1 MFTTTMTIQ
10 DILPYSS
17 NKSNYKKVDMDAIL
31 PFIILPL
38 LLLVSTISKIV
49 TIIVMVFIGMAAL
62 YVLSRPRQKNRSAFF
77 YSWTLSSGIY
87 MFLIFELGILR
98 LLEITQLENF
108 VFLLLLACTCY
119 FFYKMKAVADFELAT
134 GTSKGKE
141 YSPVLTSDSYYC
153 QICQI
158 EVNERFFH
166 SIWWD
171 CCVLR
176 PNYIYFVAGQIFAL
190 ATLLYGTNLGLTAV
204 CQHFILYG
212 TILMPEDCNDVY
224 YEFDL
229 ALYFVTCVYG
239 LGYLLITTLVLLRQ
253 LFVYIPKYSEPQ
265 WRKIINV
272 LTV

>member
-17 NKSNYKKVDMDAIL
+17 SKSNYKKVDMDAIL

-62 YVLSRPRQKNRSAFF
+62 YVLSRPRQKNRSPFF

-119 FFYKMKAVADFELAT
+119 FFYKMKAPCIDVRFLTKDSFTQYGGTVVFLDRITFIFWQVKFLHLQLFYMEL
-134 GTSKGKE
+134 
-141 YSPVLTSDSYYC
+141 
-153 QICQI
+153 
-158 EVNERFFH
+158 
-166 SIWWD
+166 IW
-171 CCVLR
+171 
-176 PNYIYFVAGQIFAL
+176 
-190 ATLLYGTNLGLTAV
+190 GL
-204 CQHFILYG
+204 QH
-212 TILMPEDCNDVY
+212 
-224 YEFDL
+224 L

-253 LFVYIPKYSEPQ
+253 LFIYIPKYSVSLHILFLRCR
-265 WRKIINV
+265 RKELVACSLPKNINLAKQKPHYCV
-272 LTV
+272 KKDQYQIDCCE